1 MVSSAMYGPFEQY
14 TPTPIG
20 NSANWLT
27 TVVLGELA
35 IALCIIA
42 VAIIGL
48 LLMSGRL
55 AIRRGAL
62 VALGCFIVLGAP
74 ILASAF
80 VNVAETGRTSD
91 GYRSASPVK
100 REPARNLPPSSYDP
114 YAGAS
119 MRDDR

>member
-1 MVSSAMYGPFEQY
+1 MYGPFEQY
-14 TPTPIG
+14 SPTPIG

-27 TVVLGELA
+27 TVLLDELA

-48 LLMSGRL
+48 LLMTGRL
-55 AIRRGAL
+55 AIRRGAM

-91 GYRSASPVK
+91 GYRSAPPVTG
-100 REPARNLPPSSYDP
+100 EPVRSLPPAGYDP